1 MFLEICYLNR
11 IKPHEAKDY
20 EIFLHKRIV
29 DIEETI
35 TSHFRL
41 LYETLESKYKEEYKK
56 QRKKKE
62 AIQVL
67 TLQQQWKLEQEDEKA
82 LKNHPGMK
90 FDDPKIYT
98 PEKKLKLLIEYEEQL
113 LRADRNRRENRRGV
127 QEICRMTSMS
137 QSYFI
142 FDSHEYKV
150 ARKIYYDLDKHD
162 QYANEDE
169 DFMKQM
175 ESNDNSGKEAD
186 QKDDEEKSQDSANGD
201 EDT

>member
-1 MFLEICYLNR
+1 M
-11 IKPHEAKDY
+11 
-20 EIFLHKRIV
+20 
-29 DIEETI
+29 
-35 TSHFRL
+35 

-82 LKNHPGMK
+82 LKLHPGMK
-90 FDDPKIYT
+90 FDDPLIYT
-98 PEKKLKLLIEYEEQL
+98 PEKKLRLLIEYEEQL

-142 FDSHEYKV
+142 FDSHQYKV
-150 ARKIYYDLDKHD
+150 ARKIYYELDKHD

-169 DFMKQM
+169 DFMK
-175 ESNDNSGKEAD
+175 EHFKEAE
-186 QKDDEEKSQDSANGD
+186 QKDDEEKDEESANED
-201 EDT
+201 EEA